1 MWAELRED
9 LGMPKHPR
17 TSDSR
22 DFSPLLGLKGP
33 GSGNRN
39 ADRKIVGVEEM
50 EQGLLLQPLVTGCF
64 CRKFW
69 GVGDGNKYLPSSFLL
84 LSLVDLIRSQKRP
97 VGSCGKQEGMED
109 ECGPRGSDRTYSA
122 ALVTTGTG
130 WRGQK

>member
-1 MWAELRED
+1 MWAELREE

-39 ADRKIVGVEEM
+39 ADRKIVGVEET

-69 GVGDGNKYLPSSFLL
+69 GVGDGNKYPALQF
-84 LSLVDLIRSQKRP
+84 
-97 VGSCGKQEGMED
+97 
-109 ECGPRGSDRTYSA
+109 SA
-122 ALVTTGTG
+122 AFIGGSNSKPKEASRLL
-130 WRGQK
+130 WQARGYGG